1 MAGKRHAVPAATI
14 VWVNIFLS
22 SCALVKENRDPCPCR
37 LEIRLTGTRGNAT
50 TVLVETPENV
60 WSLSAASD
68 TVLFANVPRGEV
80 SVTAWSGA
88 GEPSGGVFSI
98 PSGTASPPLYLS
110 RCRLVASGDEAV
122 ILARLRKQFCTLRV
136 SVEGPPG
143 WGTPFRTRIRGGVA
157 GISADGV
164 PVEGE
169 FDYSPDMGA
178 CFGSSSPWTWT
189 ARLPRQY
196 SGSPLF
202 LDIVMEDSTVRT
214 FSLGPCL
221 YETGF
226 DRSSPDLADLDLRQS
241 LSVTSLTIRPPG
253 WEPEVSLQVV
263 I

>member
-1 MAGKRHAVPAATI
+1 MLI
-14 VWVNIFLS
+14 
-22 SCALVKENRDPCPCR
+22 
-37 LEIRLTGTRGNAT
+37 
-50 TVLVETPENV
+50 ETPEGAFRLDV
-60 WSLSAASD
+60 GSD
-68 TVLFANVPRGEV
+68 TVLLADVPRGEV

-110 RCRLVASGDEAV
+110 RCRLKASGDEAV
-122 ILARLRKQFCTLRV
+122 VLARLRKQFCTLRV

-178 CFGSSSPWTWT
+178 LFGSSGPWTWT

-196 SGSPLF
+196 AGSPLF
-202 LDIVMEDSTVRT
+202 LDIVMEDATIRT

-226 DRSSPDLADLDLRQS
+226 DWSSPDLADLDLNLS

-253 WEPEVSLQVV
+253 WETPVSVTV
-263 I
+263 EI